1 MISPEIIKQLR
12 EQTGAAIIDCKKV
25 LDQTQGDIKKAIE
38 VLRKQGQKVVEKK
51 SGRAMKEG
59 LIGSYVHSNN
69 KVAALVEVNCETDFV
84 ARNEEFKTLVHDLAM
99 QAVAAS
105 PKYLTPE
112 EIPAEE
118 IAKEKEIYK
127 EQLLKEGKP
136 ENMFDKIINGK
147 LQKYYQEVCLL
158 NQPFVK
164 DDKIIIGD
172 LIKQTI
178 TRLGENIKVSRFVIF
193 TL

>member
-25 LDQTQGDIKKAIE
+25 LDETQGDIKKAIE

-84 ARNEEFKTLVHDLAM
+84 ARNEEFKILVHDLAM
-99 QAVAAS
+99 QAVATG
-105 PKYLTPE
+105 PKYLIPE

-118 IAKEKEIYK
+118 IAKEKEIYR

-136 ENMFDKIINGK
+136 ENMLDKIINGK

>member
-1 MISPEIIKQLR
+1 MISSETIKQLR

-25 LDQTQGDIKKAIE
+25 LDQTQGDIVKAIE

-59 LIGSYVHSNN
+59 LIGSYVHNNN
-69 KVAALVEVNCETDFV
+69 KIAALVEVNCETDFV

-99 QAVAAS
+99 QVVAAS
-105 PKYLTPE
+105 PKYLAPE
-112 EIPAEE
+112 EIPAEV
-118 IAKEKEIYK
+118 ITKEKEIYR

-136 ENMFDKIINGK
+136 ENMFDKIISGK
-147 LQKYYQEVCLL
+147 LQKYYQEVCFL

-172 LIKQTI
+172 LVKQTI
-178 TRLGENIKVSRFVIF
+178 AKLGENIKVSRFVIF
-193 TL
+193 NL